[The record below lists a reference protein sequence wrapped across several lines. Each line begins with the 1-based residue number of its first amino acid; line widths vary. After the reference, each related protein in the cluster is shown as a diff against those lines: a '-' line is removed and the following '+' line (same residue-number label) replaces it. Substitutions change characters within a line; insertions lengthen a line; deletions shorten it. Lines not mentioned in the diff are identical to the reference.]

1 MKISI
6 QLDLSNRMRIN
17 VEVRIERITHERI
30 HGYLGE
36 ELLRKIRE
44 RHAKRA
50 NKESD
55 DVPGTTSTTT
65 TTQLLVPPV

>member
-1 MKISI
+1 MIW
-6 QLDLSNRMRIN
+6 
-17 VEVRIERITHERI
+17 
-30 HGYLGE
+30 GYLGE

-55 DVPGTTSTTT
+55 DVPPTTSTT